1 MNRGAALLERYRKE
15 RAFTFDSLG
24 RELGCSRSTARLLC
38 QGGRLASRKV
48 AVTAFRVASVPLNAW
63 DDPAPT

>member
-1 MNRGAALLERYRKE
+1 MNRGAALLERFRKD

-24 RELGCSRSTARLLC
+24 REMGCSKSTAWQLC
-38 QGGRLASRKV
+38 QGGRLPSRKV